1 MPPLA
6 MKIAPWLLLV
16 MSNVFMTFAW
26 YGHLKGKPMA
36 LPVAILSS
44 WLIALPEYM
53 LAVPA
58 NRIGHHVYST
68 AELKVGQEFI
78 TLMVFTLFS
87 YFYLGEPIKLST
99 IAGFALIV
107 AGVAVVFY
115 FR

>member
-1 MPPLA
+1 MSPLV

-16 MSNVFMTFAW
+16 MSNIFMTYAW

-58 NRIGHHVYST
+58 NRIGHSVYST
-68 AELKVGQEFI
+68 AQLKVGQEVI
-78 TLMVFTLFS
+78 TLLVFTLFA
-87 YFYLGEPIKLST
+87 YFYLGEAIKWTTLV
-99 IAGFALIV
+99 GFGFIV
-107 AGVAVVFY
+107 CGVAMVF
-115 FR
+115 FFK